1 MCHTVIYGNDAIY
14 APRRHLWNG
23 VIYATLRHLWNP
35 RHLCAAP
42 SSMERRHLCH
52 APSSME
58 SASSMRRTVT
68 YGRIGIYAQAGM
80 NAHDGTDRGSRCGQ
94 PLRAAQ
100 VTLAA

>member
-1 MCHTVIYGNDAIY
+1 
-14 APRRHLWNG
+14 
-23 VIYATLRHLWNP
+23 
-35 RHLCAAP
+35 
-42 SSMERRHLCH
+42 
-52 APSSME
+52 
-58 SASSMRRTVT
+58 MRRTVT